1 MARRS
6 AAALALL
13 ATAATVDGLF
23 GFGEKKNER
32 RSSFAHLSDAQ
43 LDERI
48 SKLEMSMRPTNASA
62 WEPRRLRLLADL
74 KEEVASREPR
84 GGGGG
89 GGGGV
94 AIWSLGRCATGTFAD
109 SVKESAGLVYC
120 NNRKEGFGFV
130 GLSPDQLE
138 RCLARAA
145 RRRTS
150 ALTHVKPQHLV
161 IPQSRLRTPEAFARA
176 LKAAG
181 FHGVV
186 TIRRQNHLARLVS
199 SFENRVA
206 EWGLRDEPRNHSK
219 VERRAL
225 KFFAAPLRT
234 MEWEAAILERGH
246 AEMAR
251 LGMAAVELDFVDVV
265 AHVCAAVAA
274 ALVALVPGATSTCVE
289 QVSHMAASKRHE
301 SLAGRVGPSAAR
313 LVEDALA
320 GTPYAWM
327 LDLKATAWPD
337 GALRPEPV
345 AHPDGPRPRA
355 LRGDVV

>member
-1 MARRS
+1 MARS
-6 AAALALL
+6 AAVLALL

-89 GGGGV
+89 GGGG
-94 AIWSLGRCATGTFAD
+94 GG
-109 SVKESAGLVYC
+109 
-120 NNRKEGFGFV
+120 
-130 GLSPDQLE
+130 LE
-138 RCLARAA
+138 RCLARAE
-145 RRRTS
+145 RRRT
-150 ALTHVKPQHLV
+150 AGLTHVKPQHLV

-301 SLAGRVGPSAAR
+301 GLAGR
-313 LVEDALA
+313 
-320 GTPYAWM
+320 
-327 LDLKATAWPD
+327 ATAWPD